1 MAFMSYAAKA
11 SLGFDFDTHGHNGY
25 SKAGAGQLIDKITQ
39 LGGDERNLNQGLD
52 MTSYVLSVRAGAR
65 EGARKV
71 CVMCT
76 FLTCSSPYYSYQL
89 PHCRFHPII
98 IGLICL

>member
-25 SKAGAGQLIDKITQ
+25 SKAGAGQLIDNITQ

-71 CVMCT
+71 CAMCT
-76 FLTCSSPYYSYQL
+76 FLTCSSP
-89 PHCRFHPII
+89 
-98 IGLICL
+98 